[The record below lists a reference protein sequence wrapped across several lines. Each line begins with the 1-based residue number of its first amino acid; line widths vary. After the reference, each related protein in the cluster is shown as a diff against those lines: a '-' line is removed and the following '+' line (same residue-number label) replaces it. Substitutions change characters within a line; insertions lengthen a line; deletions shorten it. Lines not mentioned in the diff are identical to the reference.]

1 MRYKYTED
9 DIKFLKVN
17 YPLGEWDKIHKRF
30 PFLTDSAIHHKCSRL
45 GIKFDLKN
53 RNNKNCVNS
62 YKKWSKEEIKILEDN
77 YPTRP
82 ISEVESML
90 PGRTKSMIINKANLL
105 KITSYRIIKTKWNDD
120 EIQYLYDNWM
130 LTPDVIMA
138 INLNRTQRAVQAK
151 RLELGLCR
159 MDTDSSSYPT
169 LSKYFRGQNYEWKI
183 QSMKN
188 CDYKC
193 VITGSK
199 DFEIHHLYGV
209 SNIISDII
217 NMYPKYKNIKFEKL
231 TNADLEFLTTK
242 FIEHQSQYPLGECI
256 RKDLHVLF
264 HSLYGQYY
272 NTPEQWYKFKIDY
285 QKGVYNNIA

>member
-9 DIKFLKVN
+9 DITFLKVN
-17 YPLGEWDKIHKRF
+17 YPLGNWDKIHQRF
-30 PFLTDSAIHHKCSRL
+30 PCLTDSAIHHKCSRL

-90 PGRTKSMIINKANLL
+90 PGRTKSMIINKVNLL

-272 NTPEQWYKFKIDY
+272 NTPEQWYRFKIDY
-285 QKGVYNNIA
+285 QEGVYDNIA